1 MNKAIMPMKLKNLIS
16 SLFCWG
22 LVILVFFGAKTF
34 PEKEITEKPK
44 EDIVIE
50 EQEEP
55 KESYRPIK
63 PDYEKL
69 YTLHNDTRKDTCL
82 DLTYEDAQ
90 ILMKIAVLEDHTDEV
105 SQAYIMSLILNR
117 VNSPDFPNTIREVV
131 EQKLDQKYQFLSLDD
146 KRYINAEPDVNS
158 HIALALV
165 ESGQIKTD
173 YLFYEALSV
182 KNSWAS
188 RHRGKPDEYG
198 GSRFYK

>member
-16 SLFCWG
+16 SFLCFG
-22 LVILVFFGAKTF
+22 LLILVFFGGRKF
-34 PEKEITEKPK
+34 FEKEITEKPK

-55 KESYRPIK
+55 RESYRPIK
-63 PDYEKL
+63 PDYEQL
-69 YTLHNDTRKDTCL
+69 YTLHDDTKKDTCV

-117 VNSPDFPNTIREVV
+117 VNSPNFPNTIREVV
-131 EQKLDQKYQFLSLDD
+131 EQKLDQKYQFLSLND

-158 HIALALV
+158 HLALALI

-173 YLFYEALSV
+173 YLFYEALYV

-188 RHRGKPDEYG
+188 RNREKVCEYG

>member
-16 SLFCWG
+16 SFLCFG
-22 LVILVFFGAKTF
+22 LLILVFFGGTF
-34 PEKEITEKPK
+34 FEKEITEKPK

-63 PDYEKL
+63 PDYEQL
-69 YTLHNDTRKDTCL
+69 YTLHDDKKKDTCL

-105 SQAYIMSLILNR
+105 SQAYIMTIVLNR
-117 VNSPDFPNTIREVV
+117 LNSEDFPNSIRQVI
-131 EQKLDQKYQFLSLDD
+131 EQEGQFLKLSDS
-146 KRYINAEPDVNS
+146 RYKKAEPDVNS

>member
-44 EDIVIE
+44 DIVIE
-50 EQEEP
+50 EQKKP

-63 PDYEKL
+63 PDYEQL
-69 YTLHNDTRKDTCL
+69 YTLHDDTKKDTCV

-105 SQAYIMSLILNR
+105 SQAYIMTIVLNR
-117 VNSPDFPNTIREVV
+117 LNSEDFPNSIRQVI
-131 EQKLDQKYQFLSLDD
+131 EQEGQFLKLSDS
-146 KRYINAEPDVNS
+146 RYKKAEPDVNS

-173 YLFYEALSV
+173 YLFYEALIV

>member
-16 SLFCWG
+16 SLLCIG
-22 LVILVFFGAKTF
+22 LVILVFFGGTF
-34 PEKEITEKPK
+34 SEKEITEKPK

-69 YTLHNDTRKDTCL
+69 YTLHDDARKDTCL

-146 KRYINAEPDVNS
+146 KRYINAKPDVNS